1 MKKLF
6 LKSFALVAMLLCGL
20 TASAVDWSGYVWLG
34 NGSGNAEYTDTYK
47 ITLPLDNSGTN
58 GNAVNIQKPG
68 FADAPGIY
76 CTFPA
81 GISAISVD
89 GAIQGAGCV
98 LYMTAFTA
106 VETEV
111 TVTYAGGTST
121 FTVYNAKGS
130 LDNINF
136 ALASN
141 GAKAWASSGTAANAN
156 DGDKGTRWESEH
168 KVDPQWF
175 VVNLGQQREFNT
187 VQLLWEG
194 AYGKSFTIDYSTDS
208 TTWTNFATIDDQTLS
223 GFPYLQTLTVDNP
236 VTAQYVRFEGTARG
250 TEHGYSFWEFQVLK
264 ATEDVLTTL
273 ELKAGADIA
282 KVNEGVALTV
292 TGKNQNGV
300 VMAEYGEVQY
310 TVTPA
315 DAGVVKDGKYVP
327 AKQGPATIVAAVG
340 EVKSAEVSVIGYE
353 GDNVALSTNI
363 TTDNKVI
370 AQSDK
375 GEKGTDAFYAVDG
388 NEGNIWQGSATDGT
402 AEDDASRT
410 YDAWFVLD
418 LGAYYDINLI
428 TIKFEGACSDAYHVD
443 ASATNNGTDWVV
455 MHNFAKTMG
464 TNGHTD
470 YIYGE
475 NLTNNTSVRFVRFWS
490 TKASTRYG
498 MKIYEMKVL
507 ATAGSAPADDVKP
520 VMKNA
525 ELVSN
530 TYNSAVIAVEATD
543 NMGVES
549 YKVVDATNAFDAN
562 YVAVDGKIT
571 VTGLTQS
578 TTYNLAISAV
588 DRAGNVSEAA
598 KTVVV
603 TTDQHLYAPVDVPAA
618 PVHEA
623 SNVIS
628 IFSDTYESNGYT
640 HGEWQG
646 GFAMT
651 EKEIDGNHYNLYTFG
666 GSGNGNYFG
675 LELGKEIDVTDMKKL
690 HLDIW
695 SEVDIQALRV
705 VPIWKVATGG
715 ANGTEIGQVVTLK
728 GQQWNSIDLT
738 LADYVGVNTWE
749 FVYQIKLDGM
759 ARYVVALDNIYFW
772 KDGTSTAVDANEV
785 APKVTKMIENGQ
797 VVIIRE
803 GVKYDVTGR
812 AIER

>member
-6 LKSFALVAMLLCGL
+6 LKSLALVAMLLCGL
-20 TASAVDWSGYVWLG
+20 TASAVDWSSYAWLG
-34 NGSGNAEYTDTYK
+34 NGSGVAEYTETYK
-47 ITLPLDNSGTN
+47 ITLPLDGKGTN

-68 FADAPGIY
+68 FASAPGIY

-81 GISAISVD
+81 GITAVSVD
-89 GAIQGAGCV
+89 SKIDGAGVV

-141 GAKAWASSGTAANAN
+141 GAKAWASSGTAASAI
-156 DGDKGTRWESEH
+156 DGNNGTRWESAQS
-168 KVDPQWF
+168 DPQWF

-194 AYGKSFTIDYSTDS
+194 AYGKSFTIDYSKDS
-208 TTWTNFATIDDQTLS
+208 TTWTNFATIEDQTLKD
-223 GFPYLQTLTVDNP
+223 FPYLQTLTVNNP
-236 VTAQYVRFEGTARG
+236 VTAQYVRFNGTARG
-250 TEHGYSFWEFQVLK
+250 TGYGYSFWEFQVLK

-273 ELKAGADIA
+273 ELKASAAIA

-300 VMAEYGEVQY
+300 VMAKYGEVQY
-310 TVTPA
+310 TVTPT

-340 EVKSAEVSVIGYE
+340 KVKSAEVSVFGYE

-363 TTDNKVI
+363 DTDNKVI
-370 AQSDK
+370 KQSDN
-375 GEKGTDAFYAVDG
+375 GIGGTDAFFAVDN
-388 NEGNIWQGSATDGT
+388 NEGSIWQGSATNGTDGDEE
-402 AEDDASRT
+402 ART

-443 ASATNNGTDWVV
+443 ASANNTDWVE

-464 TNGHTD
+464 TNAHTD

-490 TKASTRYG
+490 TKASTGWG
-498 MKIYEMKVL
+498 MKIYDMKVF

-520 VMKNA
+520 VMVNA

-530 TYNSAVIAVEATD
+530 TYNSAVIAIEATD
-543 NMGVES
+543 NMGVAS
-549 YKVVDATNAFDAN
+549 YKVVDEANEFNANFA
-562 YVAVDGKIT
+562 AVDGKIT
-571 VTGLTQS
+571 VTGLTPG
-578 TTYNLAISAV
+578 TTYNLAISAI
-588 DRAGNVSEAA
+588 DLAGNVSEEA
-598 KTVVV
+598 KSVQVV
-603 TTDQHLYAPVDVPAA
+603 TPMYYPAPTTAA
-618 PVHEA
+618 PVPTHNA
-623 SNVIS
+623 AYVKS
-628 IFSDTYESNGYT
+628 IYSDTYTPAWTGLNSYNEGW
-640 HGEWQG
+640 WQNPS
-646 GFAMT
+646 MD
-651 EKEIDGNHYNLYTFG
+651 EKDIDGNKFLRYYG
-666 GSGNGNYFG
+666 QMSGMVGWQFTPINAEGM
-675 LELGKEIDVTDMKKL
+675 THL
-690 HLDIW
+690 HVDIW
-695 SEVDIQALRV
+695 PSVTGTITMGPTYGGDGLTTHVESVVLEVEQE
-705 VPIWKVATGG
+705 K
-715 ANGTEIGQVVTLK
+715 
-728 GQQWNSIDLT
+728 WNSFDIDLNEHKNLNLT
-738 LADYVGVNTWE
+738 SIFQNQFAGYSAQSE
-749 FVYQIKLDGM
+749 FSV
-759 ARYVVALDNIYFW
+759 DNVYFW
-772 KDGTSTAVDANEV
+772 KDGTTTLIDAQEV
-785 APKVTKMIENGQ
+785 FPKVSKTIENGQ

-803 GVKYDVTGR
+803 GVKYNVVG
-812 AIER
+812 AVIEQ

>member
-20 TASAVDWSGYVWLG
+20 TASAVDWSSYAWLG

-208 TTWTNFATIDDQTLS
+208 TTWTNFATITDQTLS

-236 VTAQYVRFEGTARG
+236 VTAQYVRFVGTARG
-250 TEHGYSFWEFQVLK
+250 DTNYGYSFWEFQVLK
-264 ATEDVLTTL
+264 ATEDVLTTV
-273 ELKAGADIA
+273 ELKAAAAIA

-292 TGKNQNGV
+292 TGKNQNGA
-300 VMAEYGEVQY
+300 VMSEYGKVEY
-310 TVTPA
+310 TVSPA
-315 DAGVVKDGKYVP
+315 DAGAVVDGKYVP

-340 EVKSAEVSVIGYE
+340 EIKSEEVSVFGYE

-363 TTDNKVI
+363 DSDNKVI
-370 AQSDK
+370 AQSEI
-375 GEKGTDAFYAVDG
+375 GSGTDAFYAVDG
-388 NEGNIWQGSATDGT
+388 NEGSVWQGSATNGT
-402 AEDDASRT
+402 AEDETSRT
-410 YDAWFVLD
+410 YDSWFVLD
-418 LGAYYDINLI
+418 LGAKYDINLI
-428 TIKFEGACSDAYHVD
+428 TIHFEGACSDAYHVD
-443 ASATNNGTDWVV
+443 ASVNNTDWVV

-464 TNGHTD
+464 VNGHTD

-475 NLTNNTSVRFVRFWS
+475 NLTNNTGVRYVRFWS
-490 TKASTRYG
+490 TKASTQWG
-498 MKIYEMKVL
+498 MKMFEMKVF
-507 ATAGSAPADDVKP
+507 ATETKTPSDPTA
-520 VMKNA
+520 
-525 ELVSN
+525 
-530 TYNSAVIAVEATD
+530 I
-543 NMGVES
+543 
-549 YKVVDATNAFDAN
+549 DAT
-562 YVAVDGKIT
+562 
-571 VTGLTQS
+571 
-578 TTYNLAISAV
+578 
-588 DRAGNVSEAA
+588 
-598 KTVVV
+598 
-603 TTDQHLYAPVDVPAA
+603 
-618 PVHEA
+618 
-623 SNVIS
+623 
-628 IFSDTYESNGYT
+628 
-640 HGEWQG
+640 
-646 GFAMT
+646 
-651 EKEIDGNHYNLYTFG
+651 
-666 GSGNGNYFG
+666 
-675 LELGKEIDVTDMKKL
+675 
-690 HLDIW
+690 
-695 SEVDIQALRV
+695 
-705 VPIWKVATGG
+705 
-715 ANGTEIGQVVTLK
+715 
-728 GQQWNSIDLT
+728 
-738 LADYVGVNTWE
+738 
-749 FVYQIKLDGM
+749 
-759 ARYVVALDNIYFW
+759 
-772 KDGTSTAVDANEV
+772 EV
-785 APKVTKMIENGQ
+785 APKVSKTIENGQ
-797 VVIIRE
+797 VVIIRD
-803 GVKYDVTGR
+803 GVKYNVVGSV
-812 AIER
+812 IEK